1 MEPID
6 WTTLQIVETHD
17 DEGRIELM
25 SESQMCELL
34 DIRDE
39 SAPNTAIPTNDEQR
53 HDNAVGQNV
62 DGAAIPT
69 NDEVPGE
76 MVISYDK
83 NNPSMDL
90 GTLYPKME
98 EIKMAVRQFAI
109 NKKFDLGTE
118 KSCKTRYWAFCKSG
132 GKDSPCP

>member
-1 MEPID
+1 M
-6 WTTLQIVETHD
+6 ETHD

-34 DIRDE
+34 GIGDE

-83 NNPSMDL
+83 NKKL
-90 GTLYPKME
+90 
-98 EIKMAVRQFAI
+98 AVRQYAI
-109 NKKFDLGTE
+109 NNEFDIKVE
-118 KSCKTRYWAFCKSG
+118 KSCKTIYRVFCKSG
-132 GKDSPCP
+132 DKGCRCPWRLNGRKIKGTATVEVTILVNKYQL